1 MNNIWEH
8 LARGLAAVGG
18 FIAGLYGGWSGA
30 MTVLVI
36 FMVAD
41 YVLGC
46 TCALTGRSTKTPGG
60 GFLSSVAFVG
70 ILKKA
75 VIMLVVLLS
84 VQLDGVIGGK
94 AMFQSA
100 AIFFYIANEGLS
112 ILENAGRIG
121 LPMPE
126 ALKGALVKL
135 KDGKN
140 DTAEGK

>member
-46 TCALTGRSTKTPGG
+46 ACALTGRSTKTPGG
-60 GFLSSVAFVG
+60 GFLSSVCRQPAPR
-70 ILKKA
+70 ISIRRPA
-75 VIMLVVLLS
+75 
-84 VQLDGVIGGK
+84 
-94 AMFQSA
+94 
-100 AIFFYIANEGLS
+100 GLHRFPCR
-112 ILENAGRIG
+112 ECR
-121 LPMPE
+121 
-126 ALKGALVKL
+126 
-135 KDGKN
+135 
-140 DTAEGK
+140 

>member
-46 TCALTGRSTKTPGG
+46 TCALTGRSTKTSDQQICCSYAGSRKESKDF
-60 GFLSSVAFVG
+60 FL
-70 ILKKA
+70 
-75 VIMLVVLLS
+75 
-84 VQLDGVIGGK
+84 
-94 AMFQSA
+94 
-100 AIFFYIANEGLS
+100 
-112 ILENAGRIG
+112 
-121 LPMPE
+121 
-126 ALKGALVKL
+126 
-135 KDGKN
+135 
-140 DTAEGK
+140 